1 MIQVINR
8 ALNILEILAQE
19 PDKEFGLSEIATTVE
34 LNAGTCA
41 NILKTLVYRN
51 YVEQSGTKKG
61 YKLGYMV
68 YQLTRDNSYNTELVN
83 ASKVAMDNLRDSINE
98 TVILSV
104 IKGNKRILLNES
116 QCTHEIQVRTTNESS
131 VYRATTGRMIL
142 AHYSPKELND
152 FIDKI
157 GLPTEEEWPEVKT
170 KSELIQLLNDIRT
183 KNIELSWNKNH
194 VVGLATPIL
203 KKGKVI
209 ASLGI
214 YLPAIRF
221 GKSEKNNIIKQ
232 LKKTTDLINEK
243 INATT
248 K

>member
-1 MIQVINR
+1 MI
-8 ALNILEILAQE
+8 
-19 PDKEFGLSEIATTVE
+19 
-34 LNAGTCA
+34 
-41 NILKTLVYRN
+41 
-51 YVEQSGTKKG
+51 
-61 YKLGYMV
+61 

-83 ASKVAMDNLRDSINE
+83 AAKVAMDNLRDNINE

-104 IKGNKRILLNES
+104 IKRGQKEFLLNES

-183 KNIELSWNKNH
+183 NNIELSWNKNH

-214 YLPAIRF
+214 YLPDIRF

-232 LKKTTDLINEK
+232 LKKRQILS
-243 INATT
+243 T
-248 K
+248 KRSMLQANSTI

>member
-19 PDKEFGLSEIATTVE
+19 PDKEFGLSEIATAVE

-61 YKLGYMV
+61 YKLGYMI

-83 ASKVAMDNLRDSINE
+83 AAKVAMDNLRDNINE

-104 IKGNKRILLNES
+104 IKGDKRILLNES
-116 QCTHEIQVRTTNESS
+116 QCTHEI
-131 VYRATTGRMIL
+131 
-142 AHYSPKELND
+142 HYSPKELND

-183 KNIELSWNKNH
+183 NNIELSWNKNH

-214 YLPAIRF
+214 YLPDIRF

-232 LKKTTDLINEK
+232 LKKATDIINEK
-243 INATT
+243 INAAS

>member
-19 PDKEFGLSEIATTVE
+19 PDKEFGLSEIATAVE

-61 YKLGYMV
+61 YKLGYMI

-83 ASKVAMDNLRDSINE
+83 AAKVAMDNLRDNINE

-104 IKGNKRILLNES
+104 IKGDKRILLNES

-157 GLPTEEEWPEVKT
+157 GLPTEEE
-170 KSELIQLLNDIRT
+170 
-183 KNIELSWNKNH
+183 LSWNKNH

-214 YLPAIRF
+214 YLPDIRF

-232 LKKTTDLINEK
+232 LKKATDIINEK
-243 INATT
+243 INAAS

>member
-68 YQLTRDNSYNTELVN
+68 YQLTRDNSYNTELIDLV
-83 ASKVAMDNLRDSINE
+83 KVPIDNLRDSINE

-183 KNIELSWNKNH
+183 KNI
-194 VVGLATPIL
+194 L

-214 YLPAIRF
+214 YLPDIRF

>member
-19 PDKEFGLSEIATTVE
+19 PDKEFGLSEIATAVE

-51 YVEQSGTKKG
+51 YVEQSGIKKG

-83 ASKVAMDNLRDSINE
+83 ASKIAMDNLRDSINE

-104 IKGNKRILLNES
+104 IKGEKRILLNES
-116 QCTHEIQVRTTNESS
+116 QCTHEIQVRTTNE
-131 VYRATTGRMIL
+131 YRATTGRMIL

-152 FIDKI
+152 FIDKV

-183 KNIELSWNKNH
+183 NNVELSWNKNH

-214 YLPAIRF
+214 YLPDIRF

-232 LKKTTDLINEK
+232 LKKTTDIINEK
-243 INATT
+243 INVIT